1 MQLALKQNQKST
13 ENKIPKFSMPLI
25 KEGMSLPR
33 LLIRENNLISFPKPQ
48 PSYQEFKHKE
58 FVEKAGKTLSLNE
71 PKAFKP

>member
-33 LLIRENNLISFPKPQ
+33 LLIRENNLISFPKP
-48 PSYQEFKHKE
+48 
-58 FVEKAGKTLSLNE
+58 
-71 PKAFKP
+71 